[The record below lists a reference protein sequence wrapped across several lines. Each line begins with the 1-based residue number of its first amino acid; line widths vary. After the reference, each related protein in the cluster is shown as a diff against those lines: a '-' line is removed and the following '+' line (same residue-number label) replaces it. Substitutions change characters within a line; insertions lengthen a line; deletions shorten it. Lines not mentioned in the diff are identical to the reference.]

1 MLSVNS
7 LRVVRPSRALLHPN
21 RLLAN
26 RLSVTC
32 SGHCMS
38 TNLHKKDTWQS
49 GINFTAVRKG
59 NRLFYYTNCISSLR
73 NYSLSQVKRNCWKC
87 NQLFEKKPAFFCMS
101 CKVVQPPEEGISYFQ
116 IMDCDYTFTLDT
128 QKLQKRYLQLQRA
141 LHPDNFS
148 QKSLTELEYSESQSA
163 LVNKAYKTLL
173 KPLSRGL
180 YMLELQ
186 GMHLEEGTETGAD
199 SGFLM
204 ELMEINEALDEA
216 QTPEAAR
223 KLAELTEQID
233 AALREGELQAAKA
246 LLGQMKYYA
255 NIEEKVKEKLSGF
268 M

>member
-1 MLSVNS
+1 M
-7 LRVVRPSRALLHPN
+7 A
-21 RLLAN
+21 
-26 RLSVTC
+26 T
-32 SGHCMS
+32 G
-38 TNLHKKDTWQS
+38 LHKKDTWQRDT
-49 GINFTAVRKG
+49 NFTALAKENG
-59 NRLFYYTNCISSLR
+59 LFCYTNRIPSLR
-73 NYSLSQVKRNCWKC
+73 NYCVNQVKRNCWKC
-87 NQLFEKKPAFFCMS
+87 NQLFDKKPTFFCAS

-116 IMDCDYTFTLDT
+116 IMDCDCTFTLDT
-128 QKLQKRYLQLQRA
+128 QKLQKRYLQLQRS

-148 QKSLTELEYSESQSA
+148 QKSPTELEYSESQSA

-186 GMHLEEGTETGAD
+186 GMHLEEGTDAGAD

-216 QTPEAAR
+216 RTPEEANEIGR
-223 KLAELTEQID
+223 DTKSKLCELTEQID
-233 AALREGELQAAKA
+233 SALRQGELQAAKS